1 MTINFDY
8 RCGILEAAD
17 TKTGREWCWYK
28 GDPEV
33 TRTENGELLSSIGVP
48 IGATVVEVKTLIRMD
63 TKKQPKTG
71 CTIYSQC
78 AYDNSYSHQIR
89 SVACS

>member
-1 MTINFDY
+1 MAINFDY

-17 TKTGREWCWYK
+17 TKTGRGWCWYK

-48 IGATVVEVKTLIRMD
+48 IGATVVEVKALIRMD
-63 TKKQPKTG
+63 TRK
-71 CTIYSQC
+71 
-78 AYDNSYSHQIR
+78 
-89 SVACS
+89 

>member
-1 MTINFDY
+1 HSVTINFDY

-33 TRTENGELLSSIGVP
+33 TRTENGKLLSSIDVP
-48 IGATVVEVKTLIRMD
+48 IGATVVNVKALIRMD
-63 TKKQPKTG
+63 TKK
-71 CTIYSQC
+71 
-78 AYDNSYSHQIR
+78 
-89 SVACS
+89 